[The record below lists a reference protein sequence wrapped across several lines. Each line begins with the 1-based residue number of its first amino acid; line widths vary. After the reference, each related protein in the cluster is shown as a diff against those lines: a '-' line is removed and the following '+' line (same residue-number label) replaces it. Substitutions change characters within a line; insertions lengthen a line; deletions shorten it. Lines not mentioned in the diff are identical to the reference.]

1 MDLNVK
7 VAVRCRP
14 MSSKETA
21 RGCNNIISMTPSS
34 VHIKAVESSH
44 EDKDFT
50 FDHCYFTDSQQTDV
64 YRDLGSPIV
73 QQALDGFN
81 GTIFA
86 YGQTGSGKSFSMMG
100 TDEVKGIIPQVT
112 YYPTTL

>member
-50 FDHCYFTDSQQTDV
+50 FDHCYFTGTYWYILICTGTYWYILLIPIPMFIHPICTYAYTHTYTYTFTTASQTLSRQT
-64 YRDLGSPIV
+64 YI
-73 QQALDGFN
+73 
-81 GTIFA
+81 GTW
-86 YGQTGSGKSFSMMG
+86 
-100 TDEVKGIIPQVT
+100 DRP
-112 YYPTTL
+112 